1 MVGAVGT
8 GQNPYNPVG
17 SANGP
22 QDGTGP
28 KAQKLQQETEQQI
41 QQQQQQQVRQQQQQQ
56 QQQQQIAAM
65 TGLGMQLDIQG

>member
-8 GQNPYNPVG
+8 GQHPYNPVG
-17 SANGP
+17 SASGP

-28 KAQKLQQETEQQI
+28 QAQKLQQETDQQI
-41 QQQQQQQVRQQQQQQ
+41 QQQQQQQIRQQQQQ